1 MPVVFRPGAIRV
13 MINFSGERDR
23 YDLRSGPSF
32 KCCGSGIV
40 QFFDRIYRLVGG
52 GDHLVKRYAILILA
66 LMLLVMTMGCAWLDY
81 QETKLHS
88 GSIYLP
94 VDAEAQNFGY
104 QRLMIN
110 CRYREPVN
118 TFIQTHGYPEFIY
131 EYNKAAREGIRLFYL
146 KENKVADFLE
156 QGLSPN
162 SATLIDHRA
171 LDSYEKA
178 EIKELQGRQPL

>member
-1 MPVVFRPGAIRV
+1 MKRQ
-13 MINFSGERDR
+13 
-23 YDLRSGPSF
+23 
-32 KCCGSGIV
+32 IV
-40 QFFDRIYRLVGG
+40 
-52 GDHLVKRYAILILA
+52 LILA
-66 LMLLVMTMGCAWLDY
+66 VGILFLLGGCAWLDY
-81 QETKLHS
+81 QETKVHS

-94 VDAEAQNFGY
+94 VDAETQNFGY

-118 TFIQTHGYPEFIY
+118 TFIQTHGYPDFIF
-131 EYNKAAREGIRLFYL
+131 EYNKAAREGIRLYYL
-146 KENKVADFLE
+146 KKNQVFDFLE

-162 SATLIDHRA
+162 SATLIDQRA

>member
-1 MPVVFRPGAIRV
+1 M
-13 MINFSGERDR
+13 
-23 YDLRSGPSF
+23 
-32 KCCGSGIV
+32 
-40 QFFDRIYRLVGG
+40 YRLAGG
-52 GDHLVKRYAILILA
+52 RNHPVKRQSFRILA
-66 LMLLVMTMGCAWLDY
+66 LMLLLMPIGCAWLDY

-88 GSIYLP
+88 GSLYLP

-118 TFIQTHGYPEFIY
+118 TFLQTHGFPEFIY

-146 KENKVADFLE
+146 KDNQVFDFLE

-162 SATLIDHRA
+162 SATLIDQRA
-171 LDSYEKA
+171 LTSFEKA
-178 EIKELQGRQPL
+178 YLKELQGRQPL

>member
-1 MPVVFRPGAIRV
+1 
-13 MINFSGERDR
+13 MINFPGEPGR
-23 YDLRSGPSF
+23 YDLRSGHLLSAVDP
-32 KCCGSGIV
+32 V
-40 QFFDRIYRLVGG
+40 FFNFLTVSVDWLEGG
-52 GDHLVKRYAILILA
+52 HLVKRYAIVILA
-66 LMLLVMTMGCAWLDY
+66 LMLLVMTNGCAWLDY

>member
-1 MPVVFRPGAIRV
+1 VNRGA
-13 MINFSGERDR
+13 
-23 YDLRSGPSF
+23 
-32 KCCGSGIV
+32 
-40 QFFDRIYRLVGG
+40 FFDRICRLVGG
-52 GDHLVKRYAILILA
+52 GPPCETLRYLILA
-66 LMLLVMTMGCAWLDY
+66 LMLLVMPNGCAWLDY

>member
-1 MPVVFRPGAIRV
+1 MIYDPAHPKGAL
-13 MINFSGERDR
+13 DR
-23 YDLRSGPSF
+23 
-32 KCCGSGIV
+32 
-40 QFFDRIYRLVGG
+40 GG
-52 GDHLVKRYAILILA
+52 GNFLTVFVDWLEGGHIVKRNSIWILA
-66 LMLLVMTMGCAWLDY
+66 LMLLVMPIGCAWLDY

-131 EYNKAAREGIRLFYL
+131 EYNKAAREGIRLFYV
-146 KENKVADFLE
+146 KDNQVFDFFE

-162 SATLIDHRA
+162 SATLVDQRA
-171 LDSYEKA
+171 LTSFEKA
-178 EIKELQGRQPL
+178 YLKELQGRQPL

>member
-1 MPVVFRPGAIRV
+1 MRRRIARVLAVVVLFLPG
-13 MINFSGERDR
+13 
-23 YDLRSGPSF
+23 
-32 KCCGSGIV
+32 
-40 QFFDRIYRLVGG
+40 
-52 GDHLVKRYAILILA
+52 
-66 LMLLVMTMGCAWLDY
+66 GCAWLDY
-81 QETKLHS
+81 QDTKLHS

-94 VDAEAQNFGY
+94 VDAEARNFGY

-118 TFIQTHGYPEFIY
+118 TFIQTHGYPDLIY
-131 EYNKAAREGIRLFYL
+131 EYNKGAREGIRLFYL

-162 SATLIDHRA
+162 SATLINHRP

-178 EIKELQGRQPL
+178 EINELVSRQPL

>member
-1 MPVVFRPGAIRV
+1 MKRQ
-13 MINFSGERDR
+13 
-23 YDLRSGPSF
+23 
-32 KCCGSGIV
+32 IV
-40 QFFDRIYRLVGG
+40 
-52 GDHLVKRYAILILA
+52 LILA
-66 LMLLVMTMGCAWLDY
+66 VGILFLLGGCAWLDY

-88 GSIYLP
+88 GSLYLP
-94 VDAEAQNFGY
+94 VNAEAQNFGY

-162 SATLIDHRA
+162 SATLIDHRP